1 MSYFDQDGKPITHAQ
16 WLDTWGEIENRII
29 ARTQDGRFLISTVW
43 LGLNHQYGDGP
54 PLKFE
59 TMIFDEQNNGEDI
72 GCQRYSTKE
81 QAIAGHEDAKR
92 WIEKTDCEGYWPEF
106 EIGGTNEN

>member
-54 PLKFE
+54 PLIFE
-59 TMIFDEQNNGEDI
+59 TMIFDEQNNGADI

-92 WIEKTDCEGYWPEF
+92 WIEKTDREGYWPEF